1 MTQQVTAVAAYVINI
16 LVIVDIPFARPLSA
30 RNLWSVGLL
39 VPGVMGYAA
48 GKNLFRVL

>member
-1 MTQQVTAVAAYVINI
+1 MTQQVAAMAAHVID
-16 LVIVDIPFARPLSA
+16 VFVVVDIPFARSLSA
-30 RNLWSVGLL
+30 RNIGPVGLL